1 MDANARSAVDDI
13 AAYLAHKADDPRF
26 AKIISKLMMTVSVNG
41 ALRERTVPRPVAKLS
56 FLELAHDPNGLGIS
70 GDPLVGRQQVDVA
83 ELHYL
88 AAIRYNP

>member
-26 AKIISKLMMTVSVNG
+26 AKLVSKLMITVNG
-41 ALRERTVPRPVAKLS
+41 ALRERAVAKLS

>member
-26 AKIISKLMMTVSVNG
+26 AKLVSKLMITVIG
-41 ALRERTVPRPVAKLS
+41 ALRERAVAKQPKLS
-56 FLELAHDPNGLGIS
+56 FRELAHDLNGLGIS
-70 GDPLVGRQQVDVA
+70 GDPLVGRQQDDVA

-88 AAIRYNP
+88 AAIRLNP

>member
-1 MDANARSAVDDI
+1 MDANARSAVEAI

-26 AKIISKLMMTVSVNG
+26 AKIISKLMITVNG
-41 ALRERTVPRPVAKLS
+41 ALRERTVAKLS

-83 ELHYL
+83 ELHKL
-88 AAIRYNP
+88 HRYME